1 MTETA
6 ILPDPRDKKRY
17 YVHETL
23 TRRALIAVLTLFS
36 RCVMRIQ
43 AEGRENVP
51 AEGAV
56 ILACNHV
63 TNYDVFPM
71 QLSIDRPIFFMA
83 KAELLHNPVMDYF
96 LRKAGAFPVNRGQRD
111 DWAKR
116 QAEKVLAN
124 GQVLGLFPEGTR
136 SKGRGLQPAKTG
148 AARFAIKFNCPIVP
162 MAIDGSHRVLREFP
176 HRTLVRVRIGEPLF
190 PQQDE
195 GPLALTDRMM
205 YRIAAML
212 PEDLR
217 GVYAEI
223 PPGFLG

>member
-6 ILPDPRDKKRY
+6 IQPDPRDQKRY
-17 YVHETL
+17 YVHETF
-23 TRRALIAVLTLFS
+23 TRRALVAVLTLFS

-43 AEGRENVP
+43 AVGSENIP
-51 AEGAV
+51 EDGAV

-71 QLSIDRPIFFMA
+71 QLSIRRPIFFMA
-83 KAELLHNPVMDYF
+83 KAELHRNPVMDYF
-96 LRKAGAFPVNRGQRD
+96 LRKAGAFPVHRGQND

-162 MAIDGSHRVLREFP
+162 MAVNGSHRVFKEFP
-176 HRTLVRVRIGEPLF
+176 RRTLVMVKIGEPIY
-190 PQQDE
+190 PQPDE
-195 GPLALTDRMM
+195 GPLALTDRVM

-223 PPGFLG
+223 PPGFVD